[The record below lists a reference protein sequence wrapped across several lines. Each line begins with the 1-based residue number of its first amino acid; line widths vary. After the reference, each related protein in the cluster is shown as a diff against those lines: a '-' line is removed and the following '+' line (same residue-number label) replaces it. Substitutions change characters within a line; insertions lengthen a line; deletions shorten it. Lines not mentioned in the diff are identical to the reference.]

1 MLTAVI
7 VIAGWIAGY
16 LVLRW
21 VLQRSIRK
29 VRAEFEKEID
39 TFYHAPD
46 QAEAWEHDGLGTT
59 RGLTDRNPAPQFDDL
74 TPETVSALGQ
84 SLSAVVGQEVRISS
98 VRKLPVSY
106 AMSNPWAREGCV
118 LVQNSHQLEV
128 SRSRARV
135 GTKPKAL
142 RTFGSEV
149 KGRAA

>member
-1 MLTAVI
+1 MLTALVVI
-7 VIAGWIAGY
+7 TGWIAACF
-16 LVLRW
+16 VLRW
-21 VLQRSIRK
+21 MLQRSISL
-29 VRAEFEKEID
+29 VRAEFEKEIEVLRD
-39 TFYHAPD
+39 APSRT
-46 QAEAWEHDGLGTT
+46 ENSGNGFSKLGP
-59 RGLTDRNPAPQFDDL
+59 LQNLDEL

-128 SRSRARV
+128 SRSRVRI
-135 GTKPKAL
+135 GTKPKAVH
-142 RTFGSEV
+142 TFKSEL